1 MRLSS
6 CTAARF
12 RPAGS
17 VIARDVAA
25 PVPPAAISSP
35 AAASRRSR
43 TSLRL
48 GVAARRCVR
57 TVIQPYDRTVVLRP
71 RLLGAMAVLS
81 LLTMPLTAVWFLWLG
96 SLLLMA
102 SAIVASTRRDLD
114 AQASALGTGVSVAAG
129 LLVGTVV
136 YLLLALLSA

>member
-12 RPAGS
+12 SPARS

-43 TSLRL
+43 TSLRF

-57 TVIQPYDRTVVLRP
+57 AVIHPYDRAVVLRP
-71 RLLGAMAVLS
+71 RLLAAMAVLS

-102 SAIVASTRRDLD
+102 SAIVASPRRGLD
-114 AQASALGTGVSVAAG
+114 AQAATLGTRVSVAAR
-129 LLVGTVV
+129 LLVGTGV
-136 YLLLALLSA
+136 YLL